1 MRVCNLS
8 SGSDGN
14 CTYIETDNIK
24 VLVDIGLSASEI
36 CKRLKVLGVEP
47 QEIGAILIS
56 HEHSDHI
63 KGLDVFASKYKTKIF
78 VHQQGTGAVY
88 SKTKKVLAQQIYSFG
103 DFAFT
108 IGDLIVDNVS
118 LPHDSVHCSGF
129 IFECNKRKISIITDL
144 GHTTDVILNKI
155 SGSSLVYLE
164 CNHDVDMLKAN
175 PKYSASLKA
184 RILGKNGHLS
194 NLDCAKACE
203 YLVKT
208 GTKQIMLSH
217 ISRHNN
223 TPKLAYNSVCEYLQK
238 KNIIEGRDVK
248 ISTASINI
256 STIFKLN

>member
-14 CTYIETDNIK
+14 CTYVETDQVKI
-24 VLVDIGLSASEI
+24 LVDIGLSSREI
-36 CKRLKVLGVEP
+36 CNRLFSIGVDAKD
-47 QEIGAILIS
+47 ISAILIS

-63 KGLDVFASKYKTKIF
+63 KGLDVFASKYKTPIYI
-78 VHQQGTGAVY
+78 HQSGVGAVY
-88 SKTKKVLAQQIYSFG
+88 AKMTKVLAQQIYQFG

-108 IGDLIVDNVS
+108 LGDLVVDNVS

-129 IFECNKRKISIITDL
+129 ILECNKRKISIITDL

-217 ISRHNN
+217 ISRQNN
-223 TPKLAYNSVCEYLQK
+223 TPKLAYTTVCEYLQK

-248 ISTASINI
+248 ISTASIFI
-256 STIFKLN
+256 STIFRLN